1 VRGIDEEKE
10 KGRFLYK
17 RRGWRREK
25 RNSQAYTCMA
35 HCLTHNS

>member
-25 RNSQAYTCMA
+25 RNSHIRAWPTV
-35 HCLTHNS
+35 